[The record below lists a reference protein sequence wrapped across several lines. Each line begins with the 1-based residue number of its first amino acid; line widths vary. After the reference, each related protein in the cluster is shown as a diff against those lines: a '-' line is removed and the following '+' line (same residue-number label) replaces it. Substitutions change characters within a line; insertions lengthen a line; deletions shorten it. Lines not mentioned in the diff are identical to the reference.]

1 MEKDSKRDAKS
12 QAVQVKKEEELCAS
26 VRAQGRPGPLSPWEA
41 TLRSREKCQE
51 VTGPEW
57 KRAPL
62 HAELHEQQVV
72 LGHLYPP
79 AHLT

>member
-1 MEKDSKRDAKS
+1 MEKDSNRDAES
-12 QAVQVKKEEELCAS
+12 QAVQVKKKERLCAS
-26 VRAQGRPGPLSPWEA
+26 VRAQGRPGPLSPLEA

-62 HAELHEQQVV
+62 HAELHEEQPV
-72 LGHLYPP
+72 LVHLYPP
-79 AHLT
+79 THLT